1 MATIPSKFRAGD
13 FVSWTDEEAP
23 VGSQSIQVY
32 LRTNAPSG
40 AVISGTVSSGVWA
53 FEISQV
59 TSAALLAGSYL
70 AQFVATVSG
79 RTTTYR
85 EERFSVL
92 PSLAFTGS
100 ATAFETRSKLE
111 IDLDELDAKIKLI
124 QKAQEYQVGMS
135 GGSGFRRVTRANL
148 DQMLALRENLV
159 ARIAREKRA
168 EAIASGKPDPDTLYT
183 VFSPV

>member
-1 MATIPSKFRAGD
+1 MTTIPSEFRAGD
-13 FVSWTDEEAP
+13 FVSWTDEKVPA
-23 VGSQSIQVY
+23 GSQSVQVY
-32 LRTNAPSG
+32 LRTHAPSG
-40 AVISGTVSSGVWA
+40 AVINGTVSSGIWA

-59 TSAALLAGSYL
+59 TSATLLAGSYL

-100 ATAFETRSKLE
+100 ATSFETRSKLE
-111 IDLDELDAKIKLI
+111 IDLDELDEKIKLI
-124 QKAQEYQVGMS
+124 QKAQEYQVGM
-135 GGSGFRRVTRANL
+135 GGSSGFRRVTRVSL

-159 ARIAREKRA
+159 ARIAKEKRV
-168 EAIASGKPDPDTLYT
+168 EAIESGKPDPDTLYT